1 MMLMEHQGK
10 DLLRSVGIRVPDG
23 LVVESPE
30 DLPRVLSNARLSY
43 PAAVK
48 AQIEGGGRGKAGGV
62 LRAENEAQAAA
73 AAEQLFKSQFSDVSP
88 RAVLIEPWLSVKQ
101 ELYVAVAVDGAAG
114 GYVMLFSAV
123 GGIDIEE
130 AGHLLVRYPV
140 GAPWR
145 FRAHEFRAVLETVDI
160 DFRTREK
167 VIMLAHRLL
176 STAASRDCTTIEIN
190 PLARVDE
197 GDLVALDAKVVCD
210 EWAAFRNRTIFELR
224 QKTKESVPPLLRAC
238 LQMQHMY
245 VRLDGDI
252 GLISGGAGMTMAAM
266 DLIEQLG
273 GRPACFLDC
282 SPGPHSA
289 RSYRPAFALLDGDP
303 EVRAILVSIY
313 GGGTQMQR
321 IARAMQQVVPERTST
336 KPVVYYLNG
345 TNVDQVPAIF
355 AEFGAK
361 NHESLEEAV
370 TEVIALARE
379 A

>member
-1 MMLMEHQGK
+1 MLVEHQGK
-10 DLLRSVGIRVPDG
+10 ALLRSVGVRVPDG
-23 LVVESPE
+23 LVIESAE
-30 DLPRVLSNARLSY
+30 DVQRVLPSGGLSY

-48 AQIEGGGRGKAGGV
+48 AQIEGGGRGKAGGI
-62 LRAENEAQAAA
+62 LRAEDEQQAAA
-73 AAEQLFKSQFSDVSP
+73 AAAQLFRSRFGGLSP
-88 RAVLIEPWLSVKQ
+88 RAVLIEPWLSIQ
-101 ELYVAVAVDGAAG
+101 EELYLSVTVDGAAG
-114 GYVMLFSAV
+114 GYVLLFSPA

-130 AGHLLVRYPV
+130 AGRPLVRYPV
-140 GAPWR
+140 GAPSN
-145 FRAHEFRAVLETVDI
+145 FRSHEFRALLEATQV
-160 DFRTREK
+160 DFRTLEK
-167 VIMLAHRLL
+167 VMTLAHRLL

-197 GDLVALDAKVVCD
+197 GALVALDAKVVCD
-210 EWAAFRNRTIFELR
+210 EWAAFRNRTIFELKE
-224 QKTKESVPPLLRAC
+224 KTRESAPVLLRAC
-238 LQMQHMY
+238 LEMGHMY

-266 DLIEQLG
+266 DLIEELG

-289 RSYRPAFALLDGDP
+289 RNYRPAFALLDGDP

-321 IARAMQQVVPERTST
+321 IARAMQQVVPERGSP

-345 TNVDQVPAIF
+345 THIDQVPAIF

-361 NHESLEEAV
+361 NHASLEEAV
-370 TEVIALARE
+370 KEAIALARE